1 MTDEQHRDCRLN
13 LSIWLSRV
21 EKDDML
27 QKSLFLDQKWIVMAN
42 RWKESNPKHSVWPIS
57 DRVSFL
63 LFILAKLEYPWC
75 QQNVLELWILSA
87 GSKLQPSPYQ
97 DLMDNIA
104 QQQILTWE
112 KLIKKSNITEKP
124 KNTIIPKS
132 RESIFAF
139 QLCDRLGFALG
150 RPGSCLRL
158 LKSTDGKENEL
169 WIGLCPVVN
178 LSKSKDG
185 KRTLFLCLTTVWQHR
200 KWKWERPRAPQRIAN
215 RGMGQIDRNQKYQQT
230 FGVWRTQS
238 HVYEKPFVI

>member
-1 MTDEQHRDCRLN
+1 MTDEQHRDCRLI

-104 QQQILTWE
+104 QQEILTWE

-124 KNTIIPKS
+124 KKHYYSKVKGIHFCLPAMWQTWFCIGQT
-132 RESIFAF
+132 R
-139 QLCDRLGFALG
+139 QL
-150 RPGSCLRL
+150 S
-158 LKSTDGKENEL
+158 
-169 WIGLCPVVN
+169 
-178 LSKSKDG
+178 
-185 KRTLFLCLTTVWQHR
+185 
-200 KWKWERPRAPQRIAN
+200 
-215 RGMGQIDRNQKYQQT
+215 
-230 FGVWRTQS
+230 
-238 HVYEKPFVI
+238 